1 MSQVELLWAAASLM
15 LLGALVSMCMKC
27 RHSATKR
34 EKKLCK
40 QRKLHENQQ
49 GFEVIRSYSIA
60 VTRQEQIKLPDNI
73 PVTRK
78 TSERLQASRI
88 DGDSAEPRYQNFRR
102 EDNQELDAAYVNPI
116 ATDYYNCGTFLRP
129 PNEKEEDSCSYQN
142 VVIGASNST
151 ESDDVEDYE
160 NSASIKIWQQ
170 SNMSAQ
176 MIIQITL
183 TQMLQPCRTKEYL
196 PYNLKEKLLQSCRS
210 LYYFEDCYTH
220 TV

>member
-1 MSQVELLWAAASLM
+1 MGSHESVDGPVVEVPAYGVRLDLSGAMSQVELLWAAASLM

-27 RHSATKR
+27 QHSATKR

-116 ATDYYNCGTFLRP
+116 ATDYYNCGTFLKP

-170 SNMSAQ
+170 SNMSESPDDYPDYVNSDVAA
-176 MIIQITL
+176 M
-183 TQMLQPCRTKEYL
+183 P
-196 PYNLKEKLLQSCRS
+196 N
-210 LYYFEDCYTH
+210 
-220 TV
+220 

>member
-15 LLGALVSMCMKC
+15 LLGALVSMCVKC
-27 RHSATKR
+27 QRSATKR

-40 QRKLHENQQ
+40 QRKLHENQP

-60 VTRQEQIKLPDNI
+60 VTRQDQIKLSDNI

-78 TSERLQASRI
+78 TSERLQAT
-88 DGDSAEPRYQNFRR
+88 

-116 ATDYYNCGTFLRP
+116 ASDYYNCVTFLRP

-142 VVIGASNST
+142 IVIGASNSA

-160 NSASIKIWQQ
+160 NSASIKTWQQ
-170 SNMSAQ
+170 SKMSESPDDYPDYVNSDVAAV
-176 MIIQITL
+176 
-183 TQMLQPCRTKEYL
+183 P
-196 PYNLKEKLLQSCRS
+196 N
-210 LYYFEDCYTH
+210 
-220 TV
+220 